1 MNRKYKGYLITVGLL
16 IIGYVITHFL
26 GISDNLFK
34 TYVAG
39 LTGMSA
45 LFFGAN
51 IAVKKINKI
60 NGGGG
65 KID

>member
-16 IIGYVITHFL
+16 IVGYVITHFL

-51 IAVKKINKI
+51 VVVKKIK
-60 NGGGG
+60 NGGG
-65 KID
+65 KSD

>member
-16 IIGYVITHFL
+16 IIGYVTTHFL

-51 IAVKKINKI
+51 VVVKKIKN
-60 NGGGG
+60 NGGG
-65 KID
+65 KSD